1 MNPKK
6 LCAIAITLII
16 AVPICLGFALSMEES
31 ERDVWNVSQ
40 SVNVSDLLLNS
51 TTDYYGTFTGSTNN
65 TSIGGTYPQYVDISS
80 TASAYPYYTIV
91 EHDISANVTT
101 AVSYSMW
108 RATFDGYYS
117 SLTLTING
125 IPRGTQILYSTVT
138 LAFND
143 GVLSWNGSEYA
154 TGVESISIHYTNT
167 YTIYEMQDNGQ
178 YADVSAGWRI
188 PANTP
193 LVWNNNQSNIDYT
206 VVVNLPVGDTVRFSR
221 VSISNTSGTISAT
234 YVPPV
239 PSPDPEPVHVLG
251 NYSNILVKVG
261 IDYVEVSG
269 LSAWPAMAIAPQT
282 YNTVKVAIPGGSLDS
297 TIRDVNGTATF
308 RVESSTMVAGTF
320 PSTLNKSFDMSG
332 LYPSGNYRINFNS
345 IGVYG
350 DDLAINGVS
359 YPVDNGKI
367 TIDGKKVNLKGIS
380 IASVYDVDHYT
391 VTINGIKVADSAT
404 PLIVYFGGEWSLTA
418 TAEILEKSTTKSM
431 EWVPGGFG
439 LSKEGFI
446 AAGLITAIATF
457 IILGMSG
464 KMSGSKIA
472 LLAFICG
479 SAGVCLL
486 IMI

>member
-40 SVNVSDLLLNS
+40 TVNVSDLLLNS

-65 TSIGGTYPQYVDISS
+65 TSIGGTYPQYVEISS
-80 TASAYPYYTIV
+80 TASAYPYIEVVSHSFASGTSTIPYNNW
-91 EHDISANVTT
+91 SATFSYGGFLGFAVNGAEPTAHQELFSNVTL
-101 AVSYSMW
+101 ALNNGILYRNGVEV
-108 RATFDGYYS
+108 FDNVTSVRVYYS
-117 SLTLTING
+117 SNYTVYE
-125 IPRGTQILYSTVT
+125 QQST
-138 LAFND
+138 
-143 GVLSWNGSEYA
+143 
-154 TGVESISIHYTNT
+154 
-167 YTIYEMQDNGQ
+167 GQ

-188 PANTP
+188 PADTP
-193 LVWNNNQSNIDYT
+193 LVWDNNQTNIDYT
-206 VVVNLPVGDTVRFSR
+206 IAVNLPAGDIVRFGR
-221 VSISNTSGTISAT
+221 VAIYNVDGVISAT

-261 IDYVEVSG
+261 IEYVEVSG
-269 LSAWPAMAIAPQT
+269 LASWPAMAIAPT
-282 YNTVKVAIPGGSLDS
+282 VYNTVKVDVPTSGLDR

-350 DDLAINGVS
+350 DNLVINGVS

-380 IASVYDVDHYT
+380 IASVYDVDHYA
-391 VTINGIKVADSAT
+391 VSINGIKVADSAT

-418 TAEILEKSTTKSM
+418 TAEILEKSTTKSI

-479 SAGVCLL
+479 SAGICLL
-486 IMI
+486 IMV